1 MPVSDTFAL
10 KGGRMLDTPK
20 FGSPRAAESAKAP
33 NEIRRLAWHSSIQH
47 ETSVTSALRTARGST
62 LRKKASAKQA
72 APLKAAPR
80 KKTVVATKASAP
92 LRAGISSS
100 SPLGMLALY
109 LAAQWRASGRDGVVF
124 LAENESRA
132 ERLGSI
138 IPVIEPACD
147 VLVYPRL
154 NTLPFDQLEPSRDI
168 AGRRSSVLRR
178 LAGTK
183 KPILLITTAEAMM
196 ELLPLPTNWSRIGFQ
211 LRTGAIYSEADL
223 EARLK
228 ALGYDLDD
236 SPDYPGGVLFHGNT
250 FEIFPAGALGP
261 LRIEHSGGRIRRI
274 AAINPMDQEVISE
287 TNELFIDPMSERL
300 AFKDRARKRSS
311 LFDYCSRA
319 KWIADSAVP
328 RHADTWLSTIED
340 AAARGERDRAYLSR
354 REWDQA
360 AKKITLLA
368 PTVPFRATPEFYKAS
383 SPRKAL
389 RAFIEEAQRGD
400 ARVVFVAAVESD
412 LRLMARMSA
421 AKAECVPD
429 WAHATARGRRQAALL
444 AGFDAGFIV
453 PGKKPLVVI
462 TAADVLGSRAHQ
474 PQPTNWAWTP
484 GFEAGDL
491 PELGSVVVHLQRGLA
506 RLGGLRSMGSGDLS
520 AREMVRLVFAGN
532 DAVLVPLAELA
543 LIWPYAAELGNT
555 SLDKADGSSWRPRR
569 AAAETEIHVVAK
581 ELAKQM
587 RQRRR
592 RPAPKL
598 VPRPAAYEKFVARFP
613 YFTTPDQA
621 KAIRDVLDDLA
632 SGHPMDRIVCGD
644 VGFGKTEVAL
654 RAAAAAVLA
663 GKQVAIVVPTTV
675 LARQHFETFRKR
687 FAPLGFDVGNLSR
700 VASAADAR
708 DVRERLKSGELR
720 IVVGTLSLASKEVK
734 FADLGLIIID
744 EEQHFGA
751 AEKAMLSNL
760 NKNGHRLWMSATPI
774 PRTLAAGL
782 TGLRDLSVIATP
794 PVHRVPVATKVAPLS
809 DIAIAAPLVREH
821 RRNGQSFVICPR
833 IQDLDPLLAKVHALV
848 PELRI
853 STIHGKLPTDEI
865 DERLM
870 GFVEGRTDVLLA
882 TNIVESGL
890 DIPRANTI
898 VVCWPEKFGLAQLH
912 QLRGRVGRGG
922 IRAFAHFLTEGG
934 SDRSEKR
941 LSVLEE
947 LSRPGAG
954 FAISARDL
962 DLRGGGDLRSDR
974 QSGHMQVFGPTLYGH
989 LLTLALEGDRDGMSA
1004 LWIPELNLPIPE
1016 LLPASY
1022 VQSEAVRLEIYARAA
1037 RCRSDDELEELED
1050 ETQRRFG
1057 KLPSEAG
1064 NFFAVARLR
1073 VNCRERGIMRLD
1085 VGPDAIAATMLA
1097 GKIRKSCSRL
1107 LQREGDRVVYPG
1119 RSSEPALRRV
1129 ELFLDLLD
1137 E

>member
-1 MPVSDTFAL
+1 
-10 KGGRMLDTPK
+10 
-20 FGSPRAAESAKAP
+20 
-33 NEIRRLAWHSSIQH
+33 
-47 ETSVTSALRTARGST
+47 
-62 LRKKASAKQA
+62 
-72 APLKAAPR
+72 
-80 KKTVVATKASAP
+80 
-92 LRAGISSS
+92 
-100 SPLGMLALY
+100 MLALHVVT
-109 LAAQWRASGRDGVVF
+109 QWRMSGRRGLVF
-124 LAENESRA
+124 LAENERRA

-138 IPVIEPACD
+138 IQVVEPTCD

-178 LAGTK
+178 LAGAK
-183 KPILLITTAEAMM
+183 QPILLITTAEAMM
-196 ELLPLPTNWSRIGFQ
+196 ERLPLPANWSRLGLSLRIG
-211 LRTGAIYSEADL
+211 GVYSEDDL
-223 EARLK
+223 EARLR

-261 LRIEHSGGRIRRI
+261 FRIEHSGGRIRRI
-274 AAINPMDQEVISE
+274 AAFNPMDQEVISE
-287 TNELFIDPMSERL
+287 PKELLIDPMSERL
-300 AFKDRARKRSS
+300 AFKKRAGKKSN
-311 LFDYCSRA
+311 LVEYCARA
-319 KWIADSAVP
+319 KWIADTAVP
-328 RHADTWLSTIED
+328 RNAATWLSTIED

-354 REWDQA
+354 REWEQA
-360 AKKITLLA
+360 AKRIALLPPTA
-368 PTVPFRATPEFYKAS
+368 PYRATPEFYKEP

-400 ARVVFVAAVESD
+400 ARLLFVAAVEAD

-421 AKAECVPD
+421 IKAECVPD
-429 WAHATARGRRQAALL
+429 WAQATAKGRREAAML
-444 AGFDAGFIV
+444 AGFDAGFVV
-453 PGKKPLVVI
+453 PGRKPLVVI

-474 PQPTNWAWTP
+474 PQPANWAWTP
-484 GFEAGDL
+484 GFDAVDL

-506 RLGGLRSMGSGDLS
+506 RLGGLRSMGTGDLT

-543 LIWPYAAELGNT
+543 LIWPYAGELGDI
-555 SLDKADGSSWRPRR
+555 SLDRADGSSWRPRR
-569 AAAETEIHVVAK
+569 TAAETEIHVVAN

-598 VPRPAAYEKFVARFP
+598 VLRPASYEQFVARFP

-621 KAIRDVLDDLA
+621 KAIRDVLDDLG

-663 GKQVAIVVPTTV
+663 GKQVAVVVPTTV
-675 LARQHFETFRKR
+675 LARQHVETFRKR
-687 FAPLGFDVGNLSR
+687 FAPLGIEVGNLSR
-700 VASAADAR
+700 VASAAEAR
-708 DVRERLKSGELR
+708 QVREGLKSGELKV
-720 IVVGTLSLASKEVK
+720 VVGTLSLASKDVR
-734 FADLGLIIID
+734 FADLGLIILD

-751 AEKAMLSNL
+751 AEKATLSGL

-794 PVHRVPVATKVAPLS
+794 PAHRVPVVTKVAPLS
-809 DIAIAAPLVREH
+809 DIAIAAALVREH

-833 IQDLDPLLAKVHALV
+833 IQDLDPMLASIHSLA

-853 STIHGKLPTDEI
+853 ITIHGKLPADEI

-870 GFVEGRTDVLLA
+870 DFVEGKADVLLA

-898 VVCWPEKFGLAQLH
+898 VVCWPERFGLAQLH

-922 IRAFAHFLTEGG
+922 IRAFAYFLTEGG

-941 LSVLEE
+941 LAVLEE
-947 LSRPGAG
+947 LNRPGAG

-962 DLRGGGDLRSDR
+962 DLRGGGDMLSDR

-989 LLTLALEGDRDGMSA
+989 LLTLALDGDRDGMGA
-1004 LWIPELNLPIPE
+1004 LWVPELNLPIAE
-1016 LLPASY
+1016 LLPSVY

-1037 RCRSDDELEELED
+1037 RCRSYDELEELED
-1050 ETQRRFG
+1050 ETLRRFG
-1057 KLPSEAG
+1057 KLPPAAT

-1073 VNCRERGIMRLD
+1073 VSCRERGIMRLD
-1085 VGPDAIAATMLA
+1085 VGPEAIAATML
-1097 GKIRKSCSRL
+1097 GGRLRKSYSRL
-1107 LQREGDRVVYPG
+1107 LQRDGNRVIYVG
-1119 RSSEPALRRV
+1119 RSSEDALRRV
-1129 ELFLDLLD
+1129 EQFLDLLD